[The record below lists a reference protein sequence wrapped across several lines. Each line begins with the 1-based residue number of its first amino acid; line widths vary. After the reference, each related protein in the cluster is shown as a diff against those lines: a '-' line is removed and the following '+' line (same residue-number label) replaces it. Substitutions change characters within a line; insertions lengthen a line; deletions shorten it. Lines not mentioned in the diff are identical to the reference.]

1 MIQKDQCSLK
11 KFRVRL
17 YGCKLYVKEHV
28 TFPSA
33 SLRRCRGHVPILLN
47 KNPVYPQKF
56 GISANI

>member
-28 TFPSA
+28 I
-33 SLRRCRGHVPILLN
+33 PI
-47 KNPVYPQKF
+47 
-56 GISANI
+56 GIA